1 VTKAAPAASSSSS
14 SYKTKDT
21 VHDLLDQTNHQEAR
35 QVHMT
40 TFVCALFLP
49 KTLKFVVEESDS
61 HGGSPH
67 PHQAALHQTA
77 SESAGHGNGIGSAAG
92 RRAHDGQHDGGG
104 IPSSSSI
111 SNNNSSSSSNSNSNG
126 GKKET
131 QATLNI
137 APVPNLL
144 HSFASQPTSNTTYTP
159 AQLPTSP
166 TTPPESQH
174 GSPLLRRTSSY
185 DDKHAQNAAI
195 GSLHARLQAA
205 QREGLTASASG
216 SVGTASTRKRVL
228 QVPRSRASSPPPAA
242 IVPVRPAFARTTSK
256 TRPAEQVLEEDLLP
270 ARQLSHQLAKTH
282 DRRRSLTSDPRYA
295 NAHYEIFDQFKGNG
309 GLRHAIAAASKA
321 NRIGN
326 VKWVGTCGF
335 ATDAV
340 DEQTMTRI
348 KQDFEERLDSHMVTV
363 SDGEFS
369 ACYQHY
375 CKRILWPL
383 FHYQIPDQ
391 PRAKVYE
398 EKSWKEYVAVNQA
411 FADMVSSKYKR
422 GDVVMVNDYHLLLV
436 PGMIRKR
443 HPQAM
448 IGFFLH
454 ITFPSSEIF
463 RCLAM
468 RMEILEGML
477 GANVIG
483 FQTESQCDHFKQ
495 TCSRLL
501 YIEALEHGIQLDH
514 SFVNIVAMP
523 IGVDP
528 AQLERCMKAPE
539 VSLYGRTVRER
550 QGGKKIIF
558 GRDKLDSVKGVKQK
572 LLAFE
577 RFLSNNPSWR
587 DQVIMLQYGQDSKT
601 EPELKQQI
609 TDIVNR
615 INGRF
620 TDIISGHI
628 PVYLFEHD
636 IDYNEFLGILSICD
650 CFMVTSLRE
659 GMNLTC
665 HEYIYSQRKLK
676 NPLILS
682 EFVGSATVLDKDAL
696 MINPFDYKQTADA
709 ILQALTMSQEEKKKR
724 WENLNKIILED
735 DASLWATTFISR
747 IQSDFICQQKRRTVD
762 LPKFNPDAF
771 IGAFGQAER
780 RLFFIDYEGT
790 LLPWGPHKQI
800 MASTNKIIEVLSKLC
815 ADERN
820 FVYVT
825 SERTPSELERTFR
838 RVHQLGLIAENG
850 GYLRTADEGNWEDL
864 TTSTDLSWRPNVRE
878 ILTYYRE
885 RTPGSVIEEQNSRM
899 VFHYAQ
905 AENHA
910 LAQRQAAELCNHI
923 SDSCAGQGAH
933 AIPMEGMLVVEP
945 VQVNKASA
953 AQHVLAGLK
962 DSPGFVIVFGNDRAD
977 EEIFAWANNYA
988 LQQEGNGC
996 TILTVT
1002 VGSRNTDAKNYVQS
1016 TFGVLSSLATLS
1028 GDKQATLAFASTKPS
1043 TGHTMTRQN
1052 SMTVVTQVQA
1062 SSAGDLE
1069 E

>member
-1 VTKAAPAASSSSS
+1 
-14 SYKTKDT
+14 
-21 VHDLLDQTNHQEAR
+21 
-35 QVHMT
+35 MT

-49 KTLKFVVEESDS
+49 KTLKFVVEETDS
-61 HGGSPH
+61 NAASPKIGH
-67 PHQAALHQTA
+67 PSGDDSAQRQQNTGRPSAATGKKDAQAPTA
-77 SESAGHGNGIGSAAG
+77 S
-92 RRAHDGQHDGGG
+92 
-104 IPSSSSI
+104 
-111 SNNNSSSSSNSNSNG
+111 
-126 GKKET
+126 
-131 QATLNI
+131 L
-137 APVPNLL
+137 APVPNLMQ
-144 HSFASQPTSNTTYTP
+144 SFASSLPNSTLNTP
-159 AQLPTSP
+159 SQLPTSP
-166 TTPPESQH
+166 TTPPKSNGGTPVFMVDAPSEDMSSSQH
-174 GSPLLRRTSSY
+174 QSGMS
-185 DDKHAQNAAI
+185 
-195 GSLHARLQAA
+195 SLHARLQIA
-205 QREGLTASASG
+205 QREGQSPGMATTSIPG
-216 SVGTASTRKRVL
+216 NVRKRVL
-228 QVPRSRASSPPPAA
+228 QVPKSRASSPPPAA
-242 IVPVRPAFARTTSK
+242 IVPTRPAFPRQASK
-256 TRPAEQVLEEDLLP
+256 TRPAEVCVMEDQPAPKQGSPNLLRM
-270 ARQLSHQLAKTH
+270 A
-282 DRRRSLTSDPRYA
+282 DRRRSLTTDPRYA
-295 NAHYEIFDQFKGNG
+295 NAHYEIFDQLKGNG
-309 GLRHAIAAASKA
+309 GLRHAIAAASQTGS
-321 NRIGN
+321 IGK
-326 VKWVGTCGF
+326 VKWVGSCGF
-335 ATDAV
+335 ATDAI
-340 DEQTMTRI
+340 DKSTMSRI
-348 KQDFEERLDSHMVTV
+348 KNDFEVNLDSLIVTV

-369 ACYQHY
+369 ACYSHY

-411 FADMVSSKYKR
+411 FADLVCSKYKR

-448 IGFFLH
+448 IGLFLH

-477 GANVIG
+477 GANLIG
-483 FQTESQCDHFKQ
+483 FQTESHCDHFKQ

-501 YIEALEHGIQLDH
+501 YIEALEQGIQLEH
-514 SFVNIVAMP
+514 SFVSIVAMP

-572 LLAFE
+572 LLAYE

-587 DQVIMLQYGQDSKT
+587 DRVIMLQYGQDSKT

-628 PVYLFEHD
+628 PVHLVEHD

-682 EFVGSATVLDKDAL
+682 EFVGSATVLDKDSL
-696 MINPFDYKQTADA
+696 MINPFDYKQTANA
-709 ILQALTMSQEEKKKR
+709 ILQALTMSQEEKNQR
-724 WENLNKIILED
+724 WEKLNKIILED

-747 IQSDFICQQKRRTVD
+747 IQSDFVLQQRRRTVD

-771 IGAFGQAER
+771 LDQFDQAAS

-790 LLPWGPHKQI
+790 LLPWGSHKQI
-800 MASTNKIIEVLSKLC
+800 MASTNKIVEVLSKLC

-820 FVYVT
+820 LVYVT

-838 RVHQLGLIAENG
+838 RVHRLGLIAENG
-850 GYLRTADEGNWEDL
+850 GYLRTHEEGNWENL
-864 TTSTDLSWRPNVRE
+864 TSSSDLSWKPNVRE

-905 AENHA
+905 AEDPVS
-910 LAQRQAAELCNHI
+910 AQRQAAECCNHI
-923 SDSCAGQGAH
+923 SDICAPQGAH
-933 AIPMEGMLVVEP
+933 AIPMEGALVVEP
-945 VQVNKASA
+945 VAITKASA
-953 AQHVLAGLK
+953 AQRVLASVDGRAV
-962 DSPGFVIVFGNDRAD
+962 GFLIVFGNDRAD
-977 EEIFAWANNYA
+977 EEIFAWANGLA
-988 LQQEGNGC
+988 LDKEQDRAQLSSSAA
-996 TILTVT
+996 TQSQLTALTVT
-1002 VGSRNTDAKNYVQS
+1002 VGSRNTDAKTYVQS
-1016 TFGVLSSLATLS
+1016 TFGVLSALAALS
-1028 GDKQATLAFASTKPS
+1028 GDKQATSAFASTKPS
-1043 TGHTMTRQN
+1043 TGHAMTREN
-1052 SMTVVTQVQA
+1052 SMQ
-1062 SSAGDLE
+1062 SRSEKDDK
-1069 E
+1069 